1 MSYLTVNNDREV
13 VLSLY
18 IQPKSSRDRIAGLH
32 DGALKMSITA
42 PPVEGKANSRVIAF
56 LARLL
61 KVPKSAITIKSGQ
74 QSRKKRVA
82 ISGAAPENIREIL
95 EPFL

>member
-1 MSYLTVNNDREV
+1 MTYLTVKDDHEI

-32 DGALKMSITA
+32 DGAVKINITA
-42 PPVEGKANSRVIAF
+42 PPVEGKANKRVIAF
-56 LARLL
+56 LSRLL
-61 KVPKSAITIKSGQ
+61 KIPKSSITIMSGLQ
-74 QSRKKRVA
+74 GRKKKVV
-82 ISGAAPENIREIL
+82 ICGSDSGRIRRII